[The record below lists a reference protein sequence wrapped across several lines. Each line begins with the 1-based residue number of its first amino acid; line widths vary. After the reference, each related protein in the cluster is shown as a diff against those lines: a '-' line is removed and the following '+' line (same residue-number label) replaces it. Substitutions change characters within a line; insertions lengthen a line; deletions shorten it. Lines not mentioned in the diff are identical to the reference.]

1 MFLDRIQRNTQTYV
15 NLFSQVVDENM
26 PQATVNF
33 KDEDLSSFDVLM
45 EQRKYNVNEVNKQKI
60 AQGINLP

>member
-1 MFLDRIQRNTQTYV
+1 
-15 NLFSQVVDENM
+15 M